1 MENVKNNIMADNYI
15 GIDPDV
21 EKNGVA
27 LVERKTKKLEVTT
40 LTFSELMDY
49 ISFIKRVSERDAITY
64 RVVIE
69 AGWLNK
75 SNWHLHRGFSIAKAA
90 EVGRATGR
98 NHQTGILIAEM
109 CDYLGVP
116 YVLRKPLHKVWQGK
130 DGKITAKEL
139 SVFTGLRG
147 RTNQEGRDAA
157 LLAWCEA
164 GLPIKISPS
173 QKITEK

>member
-1 MENVKNNIMADNYI
+1 MEKGENNIMADNYI

-27 LVERKTKKLEVTT
+27 LVERKTKKIEVTT

-49 ISFIKRVSERDAITY
+49 ISFIKRVSERDSCTY
-64 RVVIE
+64 MVVIE
-69 AGWLNK
+69 AG
-75 SNWHLHRGFSIAKAA
+75 WHLHRGFSIAKAA

-109 CDYLGVP
+109 CEYLGVP
-116 YVLRKPLHKVWQGK
+116 YVLRKPLRKVWQGK

-164 GLPIKISPS
+164 GLPIKTSPS

>member
-1 MENVKNNIMADNYI
+1 M
-15 GIDPDV
+15 
-21 EKNGVA
+21 
-27 LVERKTKKLEVTT
+27 
-40 LTFSELMDY
+40 
-49 ISFIKRVSERDAITY
+49 
-64 RVVIE
+64 VVIE

-116 YVLRKPLHKVWQGK
+116 YVLRKPLRKVWQGK